1 MQRKISILLVLL
13 LGVALQGLYAQSSQ
27 HKQEI
32 NRAISLY
39 NFGHCIE
46 ARTELLALR
55 SELSPVTDRQLIERV
70 DYYLALCD
78 AELKMVDA
86 DWRLKRFLADYQGSI
101 YSNELQFTL
110 ATRAFAIDD
119 PALAE
124 AELAKVNYQTLSP
137 QQRDRYDLR
146 MGYTSF
152 LSGDYPK
159 AESYFSRITPNSEYT
174 EHATYYRSYIAY
186 TRGEYN
192 VARDGFNSLL
202 KSLQYR
208 DLMPFYLMQI
218 DFKEGKYRDVV
229 DRGETLVAN
238 TTSDQMVQME
248 RIMAESWF
256 QLDDFS
262 QAVEYMS
269 KYKVHGGTMGR
280 VENYIMGYSLH
291 RRAFYEEAVPYLREA
306 CGADDMLTQNA
317 SYHLADCYLRQGDK
331 TNAMHSFAMA
341 SNAQFDASIA
351 EDALFNYGK
360 LQYELGGGRF
370 NEAINVLGR
379 YVEQYPGSERVA
391 DAHTLLIAAYYNSK
405 NYSEAYEAIK
415 QLPNPDN
422 EALLALQKVAY
433 FNGLEAYSD
442 GELDRAEASFQES
455 LNAGSNPKYSALA
468 SFWLGEVAFARGEN
482 GVALQRYK
490 NFISRA
496 PRGSNE
502 YAMAHYNLGYC
513 YFNNGNMASAGKAF
527 DTFLGEYSQS
537 DAFRADAMNRRG
549 DIYYSMRQFSSAMQC
564 YDRSMAIRT
573 SESGYA
579 EYQRAITLGVQNKRT
594 EKISALKRIVQVGKG
609 DYVDDAMYELGHT
622 YIANEQ
628 YDQGVQA
635 LESFVAKYPS
645 SSYYT
650 QALSD
655 LGLAYMNLGQ
665 KEKALE
671 YYDKVVKAAPKSSQS
686 KSALQGIR
694 EIYVDSGDAESYFAY
709 AEKMGV
715 EGNVSQMSRDS
726 LSYAAAQKLYLDNK
740 TKEATTSFNSYLKNY
755 PSGHYQNDALFFLS
769 DCYIRDGREADAIET
784 LSKLVDQGRTQ
795 YQERV
800 LEKLSSMCYKSE
812 RWELAAKSYRQLYDV
827 SSDAAVRKSAA
838 SGYVASTLKYA
849 NDDAIVAMADD
860 VEKFEV
866 MTEIA
871 RRKARHAKA
880 QVLLR
885 KGDEQAALAIFKVLS
900 SEVKSAEGAEARYRV
915 IYAEYQAKN
924 FEKAE
929 KMVYEF
935 SDSNTPQNYWLAK
948 AFILLGDIYFD
959 KGDSFQARATYQS
972 IVDGY
977 SPADDGVVEEAKSR
991 IAKLN

>member
-1 MQRKISILLVLL
+1 M
-13 LGVALQGLYAQSSQ
+13 
-27 HKQEI
+27 
-32 NRAISLY
+32 
-39 NFGHCIE
+39 
-46 ARTELLALR
+46 
-55 SELSPVTDRQLIERV
+55 
-70 DYYLALCD
+70 
-78 AELKMVDA
+78 
-86 DWRLKRFLADYQGSI
+86 
-101 YSNELQFTL
+101 
-110 ATRAFAIDD
+110 
-119 PALAE
+119 
-124 AELAKVNYQTLSP
+124 
-137 QQRDRYDLR
+137 
-146 MGYTSF
+146 
-152 LSGDYPK
+152 
-159 AESYFSRITPNSEYT
+159 
-174 EHATYYRSYIAY
+174 
-186 TRGEYN
+186 
-192 VARDGFNSLL
+192 
-202 KSLQYR
+202 
-208 DLMPFYLMQI
+208 
-218 DFKEGKYRDVV
+218 
-229 DRGETLVAN
+229 
-238 TTSDQMVQME
+238 
-248 RIMAESWF
+248 
-256 QLDDFS
+256 
-262 QAVEYMS
+262 
-269 KYKVHGGTMGR
+269 
-280 VENYIMGYSLH
+280 
-291 RRAFYEEAVPYLREA
+291 
-306 CGADDMLTQNA
+306 
-317 SYHLADCYLRQGDK
+317 
-331 TNAMHSFAMA
+331 
-341 SNAQFDASIA
+341 
-351 EDALFNYGK
+351 
-360 LQYELGGGRF
+360 
-370 NEAINVLGR
+370 
-379 YVEQYPGSERVA
+379 
-391 DAHTLLIAAYYNSK
+391 
-405 NYSEAYEAIK
+405 
-415 QLPNPDN
+415 
-422 EALLALQKVAY
+422 
-433 FNGLEAYSD
+433 
-442 GELDRAEASFQES
+442 
-455 LNAGSNPKYSALA
+455 
-468 SFWLGEVAFARGEN
+468 
-482 GVALQRYK
+482 
-490 NFISRA
+490 
-496 PRGSNE
+496 
-502 YAMAHYNLGYC
+502 
-513 YFNNGNMASAGKAF
+513 
-527 DTFLGEYSQS
+527 
-537 DAFRADAMNRRG
+537 
-549 DIYYSMRQFSSAMQC
+549 
-564 YDRSMAIRT
+564 
-573 SESGYA
+573 
-579 EYQRAITLGVQNKRT
+579 
-594 EKISALKRIVQVGKG
+594 GKG

-628 YDQGVQA
+628 YDQGVQT
-635 LESFVAKYPS
+635 LEGFVAKYPS

-665 KEKALE
+665 KQKALE

-709 AEKMGV
+709 TEKMGV

-755 PSGHYQNDALFFLS
+755 PNGHYQNDALFFLS

-827 SSDAAVRKSAA
+827 SSDAATRKSAA

-915 IYAEYQAKN
+915 IYAEYQAKH